1 MSVNCNM
8 RPHNKTKVVAIPRQN
23 LEQDEL
29 FENLNLI
36 MKISSFPAEHQL
48 KSTNAKSKDERDKLV
63 EEQKKEMMSRIK
75 DARNLTAEI

>member
-1 MSVNCNM
+1 
-8 RPHNKTKVVAIPRQN
+8 
-23 LEQDEL
+23 
-29 FENLNLI
+29 